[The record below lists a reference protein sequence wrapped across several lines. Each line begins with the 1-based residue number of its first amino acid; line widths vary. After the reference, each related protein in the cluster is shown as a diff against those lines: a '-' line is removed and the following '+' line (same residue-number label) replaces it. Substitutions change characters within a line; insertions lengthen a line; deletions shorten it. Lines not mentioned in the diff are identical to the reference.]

1 MTTSLK
7 SSFVT
12 LFQSFVSFSSEKEKQ
27 AKISNVSNSIFRS
40 FKKQHPV
47 IDSSH
52 QAAYNAC
59 IHIAFHNQ
67 IMEEMKTMVQ
77 KTDLISAHE
86 KESFL
91 IEFIGDHYTSHSV
104 LNSLLHNFWKEHCD
118 YKNYSFRY
126 LTELFFTH
134 AHKYLVTN

>member
-1 MTTSLK
+1 MTASLK

-12 LFQSFVSFSSEKEKQ
+12 LFQSFASFSSEKEKQ
-27 AKISNVSNSIFRS
+27 TKISNVSNSIFRA

-67 IMEEMKTMVQ
+67 IVQELRTIVQ

-91 IEFIGDHYTSHSV
+91 IEFIGDHYTDQSI
-104 LNSLLHNFWKEHCD
+104 LNSLLHNFWKDHCE

-134 AHKYLVTN
+134 SIKYLITD